1 MATVSTN
8 IDVDVDVD
16 IDLNDIDEE
25 DMIEYLENK
34 GYKLVHSS
42 NDIISLSND
51 LIYLLKER
59 YSIYNKQDVYDA
71 VNDLLSVSTL
81 K

>member
-8 IDVDVDVD
+8 IDVDVD
-16 IDLNDIDEE
+16 IDLNDVDKE